1 MILVN
6 MGAWALNLRRSDPLL
21 SANSRLGR
29 ALKHPIHVGK
39 VACGNLLQRAT
50 TSRSLGSW
58 PEVDE
63 LSHQRGLFRVEQPD
77 LHGPGTSHLGA
88 YLPGPILATNSVGYR
103 GTVFGDY
110 LRAAMRRATF
120 EPIEDDGSFFGR
132 IAGFDGVWANADML
146 QECHD
151 ELKEVLD
158 EWLVL
163 RLTEG
168 LPIPAIDGVSL
179 KMLRQAAGCPRTHP
193 QRDAP
198 S

>member
-1 MILVN
+1 M
-6 MGAWALNLRRSDPLL
+6 
-21 SANSRLGR
+21 
-29 ALKHPIHVGK
+29 
-39 VACGNLLQRAT
+39 
-50 TSRSLGSW
+50 
-58 PEVDE
+58 
-63 LSHQRGLFRVEQPD
+63 SHERGFFCIEQPD
-77 LHGPGTSHLGA
+77 LHGPEISRLDACLLCPTL
-88 YLPGPILATNSVGYR
+88 LTNSVGYR
-103 GTVFGDY
+103 GTVSDDY